1 MRSGVLPWI
10 EHRMISEQQDDNT
23 SRSGD
28 GQRNVDEVV
37 SKGPSGALALA
48 GTAVVLVLAMWLA
61 FYFLVFLPRG

>member
-1 MRSGVLPWI
+1 
-10 EHRMISEQQDDNT
+10 MISEPQDHNT
-23 SRSGD
+23 SRSSD
-28 GQRNVDEVV
+28 DQRNVDEVV

>member
-1 MRSGVLPWI
+1 MRSGVLRWI
-10 EHRMISEQQDDNT
+10 EHRMISEPQDDNT

>member
-1 MRSGVLPWI
+1 MRSGPLPWI
-10 EHRMISEQQDDNT
+10 EHRMISEPEDDNT
-23 SRSGD
+23 SRSGG

-48 GTAVVLVLAMWLA
+48 GTAVLLVLAMWLA

>member
-1 MRSGVLPWI
+1 
-10 EHRMISEQQDDNT
+10 MISEPQDDDR

-28 GQRNVDEVV
+28 DRQNVDEVV
-37 SKGPSGALALA
+37 NRGPSGALALA